1 MSYQPKDLYNRIK
14 RVTTSGK
21 HIPAFDGMRCLA
33 IMWVAMYHLNGSFSK
48 KAPLTDA
55 AVPDEGW
62 FHLLMVNGRQG
73 VPLFFVLSGF
83 FLCLPFARRYLGG
96 KEGID
101 LKAYYVRR
109 FIRIVP
115 PYWTA
120 VVSLAVAY
128 ALLGR
133 YSSDFLIPRVAA
145 SLGFAYTFVFD
156 QINIINSSFWA
167 LEVEMQFYIV
177 APALVYLYFLATPP
191 IRRTVA
197 FVLIALIPLMQIQ
210 YEANISFTLLNFLQ
224 YFLAGFVISDLY
236 VSGAGQ
242 SFRRYW
248 FLPLIALPII
258 LFTTYDASILERM
271 IYPFMIV
278 ILYLAVLSNPFWEK
292 VFSQKYAV
300 AIGGISYSI
309 YLIHFPIIG
318 YFGTYTMPLTLT
330 GNYNI
335 DLIIQTAMLLPAI
348 LVLSA
353 IFYLVAERPFML
365 IRPRGRTSTAV
376 TPERNRT

>member
-177 APALVYLYFLATPP
+177 APVLVYLYFLSTPP

-224 YFLAGFVISDLY
+224 YFIAGFIISDLY

-258 LFTTYDASILERM
+258 LFARYDDSVLERM
-271 IYPFMIV
+271 IYPFMVI
-278 ILYLAVLSNPFWEK
+278 ILYLTVLFNPFWEK
-292 VFSQKYAV
+292 VFNQKYAV
-300 AIGGISYSI
+300 AVGGISYSI